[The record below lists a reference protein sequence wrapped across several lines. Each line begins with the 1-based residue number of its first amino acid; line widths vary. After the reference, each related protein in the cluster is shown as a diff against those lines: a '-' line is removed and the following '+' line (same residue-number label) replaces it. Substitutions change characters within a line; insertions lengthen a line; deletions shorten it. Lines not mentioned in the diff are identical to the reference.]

1 MSDDD
6 AAVAVQAPD
15 DFEALLL
22 PQLDSAYGLAR
33 RLTRNSADAEDLV
46 QEAALLACRGFRSFV
61 PGTSFRAWFFRILT
75 NCFYSKYRK
84 RKREGVQVELE
95 DTPNL
100 FLYCQTAVAG
110 LHARSEDPA
119 AAFMDRLDAEAVAA
133 ALERLPDE
141 YRVACTLYFIQ
152 DMAYHEIAETLE
164 VPVGTV
170 RSRLHRGR
178 RLLQR
183 ALWNVGEDRGL
194 AGSLTEGSDR

>member
-1 MSDDD
+1 
-6 AAVAVQAPD
+6 
-15 DFEALLL
+15 
-22 PQLDSAYGLAR
+22 
-33 RLTRNSADAEDLV
+33 
-46 QEAALLACRGFRSFV
+46 
-61 PGTSFRAWFFRILT
+61 
-75 NCFYSKYRK
+75 
-84 RKREGVQVELE
+84 
-95 DTPNL
+95 
-100 FLYCQTAVAG
+100 VAG